1 MPTPFTDATSLLVV
15 DIGSSNT
22 RVMLFD
28 EAGGQYHFIASGSA
42 PSTVVHP
49 FHNLN
54 DGLLA
59 ALAAL
64 QETTGRSIVDE
75 DSRLILPSLADGSG
89 VDSLAITFSAG
100 PEIRILTLGLLKEIS
115 LESVNRLASSING
128 RVVES
133 IGMNDR
139 RSHVEALD
147 AILESQPDLIIM
159 AGGTDQGATRPIQ
172 KLVELVLQACRL
184 MPKNKIPIMIYAGN
198 QALAKTVKERLES
211 TIHVFPAPNIHPS
224 IDQENLPPAQEILA
238 QVVAEIRS
246 KQFEGLPNLRKI
258 CSIPPIPSSH
268 AFSRVIRYLSMRYDS
283 PKGVLG
289 IDLGGGSIAAVT
301 AIGGQEVLTVLP
313 LGVGSGLKAFM
324 EQADEESISRWI
336 SKEITPDVV
345 RDYLWQKS
353 LYPASIPATAES
365 LSIEQA
371 AAREIIHAVMQV
383 HRAQLKDD
391 SASYEL
397 ILASGATLSQTPSP
411 GEALMM
417 LLDGIQPVG
426 ITSIILDRHGLTSG
440 LGAAAP
446 INSLL
451 PVQVVD
457 SSAYVNLATVIT
469 PLSSARQ
476 GTPIVRVSMEYGQSS
491 MAQLDIKQGSL
502 VAFPLPPGQTAS
514 IHLEPA
520 HGTIIDPYRKAS
532 GFKIWGGLC
541 GVVIDARGR
550 PLTLPEDPA
559 LRKETIKHWSS
570 VVGA

>member
-1 MPTPFTDATSLLVV
+1 MPTPFTDATSLMVI

-42 PSTVVHP
+42 PSTITHP
-49 FHNLN
+49 FHNIN
-54 DGLLA
+54 DGLLE
-59 ALAAL
+59 ALDRL
-64 QETTGRSIVDE
+64 QETTGRSLIDE
-75 DSRLILPSLADGSG
+75 ASRLILPSLADGSG

-100 PEIRILTLGLLKEIS
+100 PEIRILTLGLLKDVS
-115 LESVNRLASSING
+115 LESVNRLASSVNG
-128 RVVES
+128 RIVES
-133 IGMNDR
+133 IGMNDH
-139 RSHVEALD
+139 RSQVEALD
-147 AILESQPDLIIM
+147 AILECKPDLIIM
-159 AGGTDQGATRPIQ
+159 GGGTDEGATRPMQ
-172 KLVELVLQACRL
+172 KLVDLVLQACRL
-184 MPKNKIPIMIYAGN
+184 MPKNRIPVMIYAGN
-198 QALAKTVKERLES
+198 QSLAKTIKERLES
-211 TIHVFPAPNIHPS
+211 TLRVFPAPNVHPS
-224 IDQENLPPAQEILA
+224 IDQENLPPAQEILG
-238 QVVAEIRS
+238 QVVSEIRS
-246 KQFEGLPNLRKI
+246 KQFEGLQNLRKI
-258 CSIPPIPSSH
+258 ASIPPIPSSH
-268 AFSRVIRYLSMRYDS
+268 AFSRVIRYLSLRYDS

-289 IDLGGGSIAAVT
+289 IDLGGSSISVVT
-301 AIGGQEVLTVLP
+301 ASGGREVLNVLP
-313 LGVGSGLKAFM
+313 YGLGSGLKAFM
-324 EQADEESISRWI
+324 EKTEEGEITRWI
-336 SKEITPDVV
+336 TREIADDVI

-353 LYPASIPATAES
+353 LYPYSIPATAES

-371 AAREIIHAVMQV
+371 AAREIILSALQV
-383 HRAQLKDD
+383 HRAQTKDV
-391 SASYEL
+391 SACYEL

-469 PLSSARQ
+469 PLSTSRP

-491 MAQLDIKQGSL
+491 MARLDIKQGSL

-520 HGTIIDPYRKAS
+520 HGTIIDPHRKAT

-550 PLTLPEDPA
+550 PLKLSEDPT
-559 LRKETIKHWSS
+559 LRKETLRHWSS